1 MVVPANPES
10 PGRAIIILGR
20 PKTWRVFFLQT
31 PKAASKWAVTTEKLN
46 ELRTSFRSKHRGD
59 ASGGAGAGDGKEE
72 GGGGARTKERK
83 RYQDNA
89 EIQRQRREALHQTQ
103 VDPFKSKKKHKK
115 I

>member
-1 MVVPANPES
+1 
-10 PGRAIIILGR
+10 
-20 PKTWRVFFLQT
+20 LQT
-31 PKAASKWAVTTEKLN
+31 PKAASKWTVTTEKLN
-46 ELRTSFRSKHRGD
+46 ELRTSFRSKHRGGKSG
-59 ASGGAGAGDGKEE
+59 ASDGAAAVLGDDDTGEG

-115 I
+115 N